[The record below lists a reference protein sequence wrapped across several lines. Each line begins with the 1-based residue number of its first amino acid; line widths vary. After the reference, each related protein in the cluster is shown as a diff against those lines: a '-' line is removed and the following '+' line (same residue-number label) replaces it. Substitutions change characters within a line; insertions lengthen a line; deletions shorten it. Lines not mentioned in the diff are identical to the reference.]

1 VECENLTI
9 RYPLAPRDA
18 VADVSLSIP
27 TGVRTAL
34 VGANGSGKSTLLKAF
49 AGLLRPTSGTIRVHG
64 SVPGACC
71 HRVAYLAQR
80 GELDWTFPMDVRRLV
95 MAGRYLHL
103 GWFARPGQADHAIV
117 DRAMDELQIA
127 HLADKPIGELS
138 GGQQQRALLARA
150 MAQKAELLLLDEP
163 MNAVDAQTRQLIRER
178 LRALAAEGKTI
189 IVATHDLHDIEFEFD
204 RVVQLCDGRV
214 S

>member
-1 VECENLTI
+1 
-9 RYPLAPRDA
+9 
-18 VADVSLSIP
+18 
-27 TGVRTAL
+27 
-34 VGANGSGKSTLLKAF
+34 
-49 AGLLRPTSGTIRVHG
+49 
-64 SVPGACC
+64 
-71 HRVAYLAQR
+71 
-80 GELDWTFPMDVRRLV
+80 
-95 MAGRYLHL
+95 
-103 GWFARPGQADHAIV
+103 
-117 DRAMDELQIA
+117 MDELQIA